1 MVCAGL
7 GERPFF
13 MRKRLPPLNP
23 LRAFEATARHLS
35 VSRAAKELNVTP
47 GAVSHQVR
55 ALEEA
60 LRVKLFRRTAGH
72 LQLSS
77 YGSAYQPA
85 IAAAFDSIAEASA
98 LLTRQ
103 KTEGDLVV
111 SCVQALASFWLIP
124 RLGTFAERYPDIR
137 LKLVAAEEADPTDVD
152 VAIRYG
158 AGPWPGFHAQLWSH
172 MELFPVCSPTLV
184 NQKPL
189 RSVADLAAHTLLH
202 GDEDGN
208 EWQMWLSAARAPTMV
223 GARYLKLSN
232 WHLAIE
238 AAIYGHG
245 ITLGDSITASSL
257 LAEGKLV
264 MPFGI
269 TVPASGAFYIVC
281 RNELRNAATLRA
293 FTDWL
298 NSELVP
304 EKRIAPPAK
313 KGRAKSKSAE

>member
-1 MVCAGL
+1 
-7 GERPFF
+7 

-77 YGSAYQPA
+77 YGSAYHPA

-124 RLGTFAERYPDIR
+124 RLGTFSERYPDIR
-137 LKLVAAEEADPTDVD
+137 LKLVAAEEADPTEVD

-158 AGPWPGFHAQLWSH
+158 VGPWPGFHAQLWSH
-172 MELFPVCSPTLV
+172 VELFPVCSPTLM

-189 RSVADLAAHTLLH
+189 RSVSDLAAHTLLH
-202 GDEDGN
+202 GDEEGS

-232 WHLAIE
+232 WHLALE
-238 AAIYGHG
+238 AAVHGHG
-245 ITLGDSITASSL
+245 ITLGDNITASSL
-257 LAEGKLV
+257 LDEGKLI

-298 NSELVP
+298 NSELIP
-304 EKRIAPPAK
+304 EKRITPPPK
-313 KGRAKSKSAE
+313 KTRAKKSAE

>member
-1 MVCAGL
+1 MGACSGTAIL
-7 GERPFF
+7 F

-72 LQLSS
+72 LQLTS

-124 RLGTFAERYPDIR
+124 RLGGFAERYPDIR
-137 LKLVAAEEADPTDVD
+137 LKLVAAEEADPADVD

-158 AGPWPGFHAQLWSH
+158 VGPWPGFHAQLWSH

-189 RSVADLAAHTLLH
+189 RSVADLAAHTLIH

-208 EWQMWLSAARAPTMV
+208 EWQMWLQAARAPTMV

-245 ITLGDSITASSL
+245 ITLGDNITTSSL
-257 LAEGKLV
+257 LAEGKLIV
-264 MPFGI
+264 PFGG
-269 TVPASGAFYIVC
+269 TVPATGAFYIVC

-298 NSELVP
+298 NSELMP
-304 EKRIAPPAK
+304 EKRITAPPPAK
-313 KGRAKSKSAE
+313 KGRKAKSAE

>member
-1 MVCAGL
+1 
-7 GERPFF
+7 
-13 MRKRLPPLNP
+13 
-23 LRAFEATARHLS
+23 
-35 VSRAAKELNVTP
+35 
-47 GAVSHQVR
+47 VR

-124 RLGTFAERYPDIR
+124 RLGGFAERYPDIR
-137 LKLVAAEEADPTDVD
+137 LKLIAADPLTDHTDVD

-158 AGPWPGFHAQLWSH
+158 NGPWPGHHAHLWSH
-172 MELFPVCSPTLV
+172 VSLFPVCSPTLV
-184 NQKPL
+184 NAKPL

-208 EWQMWLSAARAPTMV
+208 EWQMWLTAARAPAMI
-223 GARYLKLSN
+223 GARYLKMSN

-245 ITLGDSITASSL
+245 ITLGDDITTSSL
-257 LAEGKLV
+257 LAEGKLIV
-264 MPFGI
+264 PFGI
-269 TVPASGAFYIVC
+269 TVPASGAFYVVC

-304 EKRIAPPAK
+304 EKRIVPPPK
-313 KGRAKSKSAE
+313 RARAARTKPSE

>member
-1 MVCAGL
+1 
-7 GERPFF
+7 

-60 LRVKLFRRTAGH
+60 LRVKLFRRTGGH

-77 YGSAYQPA
+77 HGSAYHPA
-85 IAAAFDSIAEASA
+85 IAGAFDSIAEASA

-124 RLGTFAERYPDIR
+124 RIGTFAERYPDIR
-137 LKLVAAEEADPTDVD
+137 LKLVAAEEADPAEVD
-152 VAIRYG
+152 LAIRYG
-158 AGPWPGFHAQLWSH
+158 GGPWPGFHAQMWSH
-172 MELFPVCSPTLV
+172 VELFPVCSPTLV

-189 RSVADLAAHTLLH
+189 RSVADLGAHTLLH
-202 GDEDGN
+202 GDEDGS
-208 EWQMWLSAARAPTMV
+208 EWQMWLHAAHAPTMV
-223 GARYLKLSN
+223 GARYFKLSN

-238 AAIYGHG
+238 AAIHGQG
-245 ITLGDSITASSL
+245 ITLGDSITTSRL
-257 LAEGKLV
+257 LADGKLIA
-264 MPFGI
+264 PFGI

-304 EKRIAPPAK
+304 EKRIAPLAK
-313 KGRAKSKSAE
+313 KPRARAKSAE

>member
-1 MVCAGL
+1 
-7 GERPFF
+7 

-77 YGSAYQPA
+77 HGSAYHPA

-124 RLGTFAERYPDIR
+124 RLGSFAERYPDIR
-137 LKLVAAEEADPTDVD
+137 LKLVAAEEADPAEVD

-158 AGPWPGFHAQLWSH
+158 SGPWPGFHAQMWSQV
-172 MELFPVCSPTLV
+172 ELFPVCSPTLV

-202 GDEDGN
+202 GDEDGS
-208 EWQMWLSAARAPTMV
+208 EWQMWLHAARAPTMV
-223 GARYLKLSN
+223 GARYFKLSN

-238 AAIYGHG
+238 AAVHGHG
-245 ITLGDSITASSL
+245 ITLGDSITTSSL
-257 LAEGKLV
+257 LADGKLI

-304 EKRIAPPAK
+304 EKRITPPAK
-313 KGRAKSKSAE
+313 KPRTRSKSAE